1 MKRTVREILAECKG
15 GREVMSLRDF
25 TLCIKTI
32 HAHLN
37 LACFSPDGSRESKR
51 HLKMA
56 DDICLAVEDCFA
68 DQNSNLVNWFRR
80 EPCEFHHP
88 LAENDVK
95 VEVRDDIEAIY
106 YAQRTVQII
115 RPSSELST
123 EDQKIKAA
131 AYCRVSTDSD
141 DQENSFLAQVKYYSD
156 YIGSREDMILVDIYA
171 DEGITGT
178 AMSKVF
184 FFSPSSHSNP
194 LYYQFTDRRDK
205 RLSYIYI
212 SKRSW

>member
-15 GREVMSLRDF
+15 GRELMSLRDF

-88 LAENDVK
+88 LTGSYVK

-106 YAQRTVQII
+106 YFLHYCMMLNQHKPIDEDTLGYRFVVFVIKVKETSSIFQIRMRQLFLGTILMQR
-115 RPSSELST
+115 
-123 EDQKIKAA
+123 
-131 AYCRVSTDSD
+131 
-141 DQENSFLAQVKYYSD
+141 SD
-156 YIGSREDMILVDIYA
+156 YWL
-171 DEGITGT
+171 
-178 AMSKVF
+178 K
-184 FFSPSSHSNP
+184 
-194 LYYQFTDRRDK
+194 DRK
-205 RLSYIYI
+205 R
-212 SKRSW
+212 

>member
-68 DQNSNLVNWFRR
+68 HLESRI
-80 EPCEFHHP
+80 
-88 LAENDVK
+88 K
-95 VEVRDDIEAIY
+95 KIE
-106 YAQRTVQII
+106 
-115 RPSSELST
+115 
-123 EDQKIKAA
+123 KAKEGMEETLKT
-131 AYCRVSTDSD
+131 Y
-141 DQENSFLAQVKYYSD
+141 
-156 YIGSREDMILVDIYA
+156 
-171 DEGITGT
+171 DE
-178 AMSKVF
+178 
-184 FFSPSSHSNP
+184 
-194 LYYQFTDRRDK
+194 
-205 RLSYIYI
+205 
-212 SKRSW
+212 

>member
-15 GREVMSLRDF
+15 GRELMSLRDF

-88 LAENDVK
+88 LTGSYVK

-106 YAQRTVQII
+106 YF
-115 RPSSELST
+115 LH
-123 EDQKIKAA
+123 
-131 AYCRVSTDSD
+131 YCTR
-141 DQENSFLAQVKYYSD
+141 
-156 YIGSREDMILVDIYA
+156 
-171 DEGITGT
+171 
-178 AMSKVF
+178 
-184 FFSPSSHSNP
+184 
-194 LYYQFTDRRDK
+194 
-205 RLSYIYI
+205 
-212 SKRSW
+212 

>member
-88 LAENDVK
+88 LTGNDVK

-106 YAQRTVQII
+106 YFLHYCMIGSFFPPLQTGSRTIWIPCRENFAQRKMGAFCPHSRTVT
-115 RPSSELST
+115 PYLCKSSCFP
-123 EDQKIKAA
+123 I
-131 AYCRVSTDSD
+131 
-141 DQENSFLAQVKYYSD
+141 
-156 YIGSREDMILVDIYA
+156 
-171 DEGITGT
+171 
-178 AMSKVF
+178 
-184 FFSPSSHSNP
+184 
-194 LYYQFTDRRDK
+194 
-205 RLSYIYI
+205 
-212 SKRSW
+212 

>member
-88 LAENDVK
+88 LTENDVK

-106 YAQRTVQII
+106 YFLHYCMMLNQHKPIDEDIQFILCSLSCIVIVVI
-115 RPSSELST
+115 PLSSF
-123 EDQKIKAA
+123 
-131 AYCRVSTDSD
+131 
-141 DQENSFLAQVKYYSD
+141 SFH
-156 YIGSREDMILVDIYA
+156 GSY
-171 DEGITGT
+171 
-178 AMSKVF
+178 F
-184 FFSPSSHSNP
+184 FERYF
-194 LYYQFTDRRDK
+194 
-205 RLSYIYI
+205 
-212 SKRSW
+212 

>member
-15 GREVMSLRDF
+15 GRELMSLRDF

-88 LAENDVK
+88 LTGSYVK

-106 YAQRTVQII
+106 YFLHYCMMLNQHISAPFMTQPLTITNQSLSVI
-115 RPSSELST
+115 SSP
-123 EDQKIKAA
+123 AGRW
-131 AYCRVSTDSD
+131 C
-141 DQENSFLAQVKYYSD
+141 
-156 YIGSREDMILVDIYA
+156 
-171 DEGITGT
+171 
-178 AMSKVF
+178 
-184 FFSPSSHSNP
+184 FSPESRRKSTSSWM
-194 LYYQFTDRRDK
+194 K
-205 RLSYIYI
+205 RI
-212 SKRSW
+212 S